1 MEIRQN
7 YINKNKE
14 IKSKQ
19 EYIDLFLKDNKNGDN

>member
-14 IKSKQ
+14 IKSKK